1 MGGLTLEQQD
11 NIGSSTYHEQCLV
24 PSVPSALQ
32 LFRIGMQCFERVV
45 AVGAGDQ
52 EVRLHFEQES
62 LEYLRKA
69 YELESGLP
77 MCERMV
83 FMSDWRA
90 LIMHL
95 GILLC
100 SMGQLDEATDILSHA
115 CEEDAAF
122 PGHRYSLACVHGVAG
137 RPQEALCELEAAY
150 RLQLLL
156 PEKSQVLLG
165 NPLNEWCFK
174 GLKDHPGMDRIA
186 QLYLVKTLSC

>member
-1 MGGLTLEQQD
+1 MLEQQH
-11 NIGSSTYHEQCLV
+11 NIGSSTYHEPCLV

-32 LFRIGMQCFERVV
+32 LFRKGMQYFEQVV
-45 AVGAGDQ
+45 AVGEGDQ
-52 EVRLHFEQES
+52 ELRRHLERES

-69 YELESGLP
+69 YELESRLP

-83 FMSDWRA
+83 FMTDWRA
-90 LIMHL
+90 LINHL

-100 SMGQLDEATDILSHA
+100 SMGELDEATDVLSHA
-115 CEEDAAF
+115 CAEDVAF

-137 RPQEALCELEAAY
+137 RPQEALRELEAAF
-150 RLQLLL
+150 RLQLLI

-174 GLKDHPGMDRIA
+174 GLKDHPGMERIA
-186 QLYLVKTLSC
+186 QIYLGKMLSC